1 MYFFII
7 DNSEWESNEA
17 FPRDEVGAPTAERSK
32 EEMRRCSLRQLIVVL
47 IVLVVIVVFIVNV
60 VITVI
65 VVIVIIVVIVVL
77 VVIVVIVVLLIYLHP
92 DGAVREL
99 RDGDPDV
106 SDLTLDASA
115 LVFIDRG
122 GNCGMP
128 SL

>member
-1 MYFFII
+1 M
-7 DNSEWESNEA
+7 WESNEA
-17 FPRDEVGAPTAERSK
+17 FPREEVGAPAAERSK

-47 IVLVVIVVFIVNV
+47 IVLVVIVV
-60 VITVI
+60 
-65 VVIVIIVVIVVL
+65 IVVL
-77 VVIVVIVVLLIYLHP
+77 FIYIHP

-106 SDLTLDASA
+106 SDLTLAASA

>member
-1 MYFFII
+1 MKFFII

-17 FPRDEVGAPTAERSK
+17 FPREEVGAPAAERSK

-47 IVLVVIVVFIVNV
+47 I
-60 VITVI
+60 
-65 VVIVIIVVIVVL
+65 VL

-106 SDLTLDASA
+106 SDLTLAASA

-122 GNCGMP
+122 GNCGTP
-128 SL
+128 SS

>member
-1 MYFFII
+1 MNFFII

-17 FPRDEVGAPTAERSK
+17 FPREEVGVPTAERSK

-47 IVLVVIVVFIVNV
+47 IVLVVIVV
-60 VITVI
+60 
-65 VVIVIIVVIVVL
+65 IVVL
-77 VVIVVIVVLLIYLHP
+77 FIYLHP

-99 RDGDPDV
+99 RDGDLDV

-122 GNCGMP
+122 GNCGTP

>member
-17 FPRDEVGAPTAERSK
+17 FPREEVGVPTAERSK

-47 IVLVVIVVFIVNV
+47 IVLI
-60 VITVI
+60 
-65 VVIVIIVVIVVL
+65 VL

-122 GNCGMP
+122 GNCGTP